1 MVRKVISVAL
11 WTLAAAVGFH
21 FVFTPF
27 YDGVLDIALV
37 WEVLNW
43 FMAAGILVVAVIQ
56 FNRQRGAQGH
66 SRAEPLGREYLA
78 ANAAFY
84 ASAVLALLFFWN
96 WIDALTGTGPQSD
109 TRLVWW
115 AFIDS
120 LFVLVLGATGCYL
133 WGDDS

>member
-27 YDGVLDIALV
+27 YDGVLDIGLV

-109 TRLVWW
+109 TPGV
-115 AFIDS
+115 
-120 LFVLVLGATGCYL
+120 VGVH
-133 WGDDS
+133 